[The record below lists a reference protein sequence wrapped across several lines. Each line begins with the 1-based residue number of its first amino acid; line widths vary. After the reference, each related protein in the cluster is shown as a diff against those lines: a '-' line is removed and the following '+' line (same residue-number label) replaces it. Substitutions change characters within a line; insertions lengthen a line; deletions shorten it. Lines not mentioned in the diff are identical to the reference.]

1 MQPGADELLDMM
13 LARALRDA
21 RTDSDYQYDERC
33 APRVRA
39 FGEGV
44 SNNPLTTLLRPLRG
58 QLLLAVVAS
67 ALSGLAS
74 MALVALINRALS
86 AELSEVATIGVSFA
100 LACVVSLSCRWLA
113 EERFARLGQITLA
126 RLRLSVSRRI
136 MALSYREFEQIGG
149 ARCNAALTEDASS
162 VAHACSILPGV
173 TINAFL
179 VLAALTYMAW
189 LSPPVFACVVGVLLV
204 GVFAYVAV
212 ESMALRTLRQAR
224 NQEDEVFRA
233 FGGLLE
239 GGKELR
245 LHAARR
251 RAFLEHAVGAAIES
265 VRALRSRGL
274 SISIAASSVGAFL
287 FFVVIGVVTFALSHV
302 WKLDRSVI
310 SGYAL
315 VFLYLMFPLE
325 SLLGALPMLE
335 RGRVA
340 LERIEGLA
348 RPLDRSAADQDAVE
362 PPPSGAF
369 TRLRLEGVTHR
380 YRHEGDG
387 EFVLGPIDLELAPG
401 EVTFLIGGNGS
412 GKTTLAK
419 LLVGLYAPEQGRVL
433 IDGVEVTEATRE
445 AHRGRCSA
453 VFSDFHLFDAL
464 WGLDGEA
471 VASAASAGLEQLGLS
486 HRVRLEAGRFST
498 TSLSQGQRK
507 RLAFLVASLEERPLV
522 VFDEWAADQ
531 DPANKDFFY
540 RELVP
545 ALAARG
551 KSVVVVTHDDRYF
564 ELGDRC
570 LRLEFG
576 QLVDEQPVAASTRA
590 APDREASAS
599 ARANAPKGWVLVGN

>member
-1 MQPGADELLDMM
+1 MFS
-13 LARALRDA
+13 RALREA

-33 APRVRA
+33 APRARVL
-39 FGEGV
+39 GESV
-44 SNNPLTTLLRPLRG
+44 SKSSLNILLRPLRG
-58 QLLLAVVAS
+58 QLALAVVAS

-86 AELSEVATIGVSFA
+86 VELAALAPIGVSFA
-100 LACVVSLSCRWLA
+100 TLSLVSLSCRWLA
-113 EERFARLGQITLA
+113 EERFARIGQIALA
-126 RLRLSVSRRI
+126 RLRLSVSQRI
-136 MALSYREFEQIGG
+136 MALPYREFEQIGG

-179 VLAALTYMAW
+179 VMAALAYMAW
-189 LSPPVFACVVGVLLV
+189 LSPPVFACVAGVLIV
-204 GVFAYVAV
+204 GILAYAAV
-212 ESMALRTLRQAR
+212 EALALRTLRQAR
-224 NQEDEVFRA
+224 SHEDDVFRA
-233 FGGLLE
+233 FDGLLA

-251 RAFLEHAVGAAIES
+251 RAFQQQALGTAIES
-265 VRALRSRGL
+265 VRVLRSRGL

-287 FFVVIGVVTFALSHV
+287 FFAVIGVVTFALSRV
-302 WKLDRSVI
+302 WELDRGVI

-348 RPLDRSAADQDAVE
+348 RPASATSSEPEARDALPE
-362 PPPSGAF
+362 TAAF
-369 TRLRLEGVTHR
+369 EQLRLERVTHR
-380 YRHEGDG
+380 YRHDQGDG
-387 EFVLGPIDLELAPG
+387 EFVLGPLDLTIAPG

-433 IDGVEVTEATRE
+433 IDGVEVTDQTRE
-445 AHRGRCSA
+445 LQRAYCSA

-471 VASAASAGLEQLGLS
+471 AHDTARAELTRLGLA
-486 HRVRLEAGRFST
+486 HRVRLENGRFST

-507 RLAFLVASLEERPLV
+507 RLAFLVASLEERPIL

-551 KSVVVVTHDDRYF
+551 KAVVVVTHDDRYF

-576 QLVDEQPVAASTRA
+576 QLVGEQRRAASTRVVH
-590 APDREASAS
+590 DREDVADE
-599 ARANAPKGWVLVGN
+599 RAKAPERWVLVEN

>member
-1 MQPGADELLDMM
+1 MSKG
-13 LARALRDA
+13 
-21 RTDSDYQYDERC
+21 
-33 APRVRA
+33 
-39 FGEGV
+39 
-44 SNNPLTTLLRPLRG
+44 PLILLLRPLRG
-58 QLLLAVVAS
+58 QLVLAVVAS

-86 AELSEVATIGVSFA
+86 VELNELASAGVAFA
-100 LACVVSLSCRWLA
+100 ALSVVSLSCRWLA
-113 EERFARLGQITLA
+113 EERFARIGQIALA
-126 RLRLSVSRRI
+126 RLRLSVSQRI
-136 MALSYREFEQIGG
+136 MALPFREFEQIGG

-179 VLAALTYMAW
+179 VLAALAYMAW
-189 LSPPVFACVVGVLLV
+189 LSPPVFACVAGVLLV
-204 GVFAYVAV
+204 GVLAYAAV
-212 ESMALRTLRQAR
+212 EALALRTLRQAR
-224 NQEDEVFRA
+224 THEDEVFRA
-233 FGGLLE
+233 FGGLIE

-251 RAFLEHAVGAAIES
+251 RAFLQQALGAAIED

-287 FFVVIGVVTFALSHV
+287 FFAVIGVVTFGLSRV
-302 WKLDRSVI
+302 WELDRSVL

-340 LERIEGLA
+340 LERIDELA
-348 RPLDRSAADQDAVE
+348 RPVNADSIEPDAV
-362 PPPSGAF
+362 GALLEARGF
-369 TRLRLEGVTHR
+369 EQLRLEQVTHR
-380 YRHEGDG
+380 YRHDQGDG
-387 EFVLGPIDLELAPG
+387 EFVLGPLDVTVAPG

-433 IDGVEVTEATRE
+433 IDGVEVTDQTRE
-445 AHRGRCSA
+445 AHRARCSA

-471 VASAASAGLEQLGLS
+471 AQGAARAGLERLGLG
-486 HRVRLEAGRFST
+486 HRVRLENGRFST

-507 RLAFLVASLEERPLV
+507 RLAFLVASLEERPIL

-551 KSVVVVTHDDRYF
+551 KAVVVVTHDDRYF

-576 QLVDEQPVAASTRA
+576 QLVGEPHRSASSRVV
-590 APDREASAS
+590 PDREGAVQTQAKTP
-599 ARANAPKGWVLVGN
+599 RRWVLVEN